1 MALVRTLA
9 LVFALAVSV
18 AATARQDKAPAG
30 SLTDVTGVWVMMLE
44 GHQIGLE
51 LEQKGEKVEG
61 IMHPMGMRLL
71 LIGTYVDRKL
81 TLKGE
86 RPEDQLP
93 HGHGSEAGPI
103 TATMLDDGT
112 LEGELSTNKGRRKW
126 TGERFK
132 KPQAR

>member
-1 MALVRTLA
+1 MWIA
-9 LVFALAVSV
+9 FALAAVLGLPSAQV
-18 AATARQDKAPAG
+18 QDQPSP

-44 GHQIGLE
+44 RHQIALE
-51 LEQKGEKVEG
+51 LEQKSEKVEG

-71 LIGTYVDRKL
+71 LVGTYVDRTL

-93 HGHGSEAGPI
+93 HGHGEQAGPI
-103 TATMLDDGT
+103 TARMLDDGT
-112 LEGELSTNKGRRKW
+112 LEGELSTNKGRLKW